1 MATNALRHDARADSQ
16 ETLRILVVED
26 DPAYAAFIATM
37 LQSSEFVRFEVEH
50 VQTLAGAEMCL
61 RDAPF
66 SVVLLD
72 LGLGDAQ
79 GLEGLNA
86 VIAAVPDVPVII
98 LSGED
103 DLALSLGAVKTGAQ
117 DYLLKSQVRPD
128 ALTRS
133 IGYAIERK
141 SVELETKRLAYHDS
155 LTRLPNRLLLME
167 HLELA
172 LHKAHR
178 SKTVL
183 GIFFI
188 DVDHFKQINDTLGHE
203 VGDTVLQE
211 TARRLTDCLR
221 ASDTVARLS
230 GDEFVAL
237 VETSRRSEL
246 TTVADAVQEQFRREF
261 KADTGDVFITASI
274 GVSSYPT
281 DGLDAKTLLRNADR
295 AMYRAK
301 TEGRDS
307 YRFYSSRHYATPSGS
322 PILNSRLRQAI
333 DRQELVLH
341 FQPLV
346 NLRGKGVDGI
356 EALVRWQHPS
366 LGLVPPAD
374 FIPMAEESGLILSI
388 ERWVLESAMR
398 AAGALQGERPL
409 KVAVNLSTRHFDHPA
424 LLNELRTFS
433 RAVDYDPGLLELE
446 LTESGIMHH
455 PKRVLRHLKGFRRLG
470 VRVAIDDF
478 GTGYSCL
485 SLMNRFPL
493 HALKIDRSFVVDCA
507 TNPTNQALVAAIIR
521 MGHAL
526 GLEVTAE
533 GVETIEQLAYLREQ
547 GCDRAQGWLFS
558 PPVAAAELPKVF
570 GALRH
575 FDR

>member
-1 MATNALRHDARADSQ
+1 MATNALRHDAVAESQ
-16 ETLRILVVED
+16 QTLRILVVED
-26 DPAYAAFIATM
+26 DLAYASFIATM
-37 LQSSEFVRFEVEH
+37 LQSSEFVRFDVEH
-50 VQTLAGAEMCL
+50 VQTLARAIARLG
-61 RDAPF
+61 DAPVN
-66 SVVLLD
+66 VVLLD
-72 LGLGDAQ
+72 LGLADAQ
-79 GLEGLNA
+79 GLEGLNT
-86 VIAAVPDVPVII
+86 VLAAVPDVPVII

-103 DLALSLGAVKTGAQ
+103 DLGLSMGAVKSGAQ
-117 DYLLKSQVRPD
+117 DYLLKSQVTPG

-141 SVELETKRLAYHDS
+141 AGELETKRLAYHDS

-172 LHKAHR
+172 LHKANR
-178 SKTVL
+178 GKTVL

-188 DVDHFKQINDTLGHE
+188 DIDHFKQINDTLGHD
-203 VGDTVLQE
+203 VGDAVLQE
-211 TARRLTDCLR
+211 TARRLTNCLR

-237 VETSRRSEL
+237 VETNRRSEL
-246 TTVADAVQEQFRREF
+246 TTVADAVQEQFRRAF
-261 KADTGDVFITASI
+261 TADNGDVFITASI

-281 DGLDAKTLLRNADR
+281 DGLDARTLLRNADR

-322 PILNSRLRQAI
+322 LILNSRLRQAI

-346 NLRGKGVDGI
+346 NLRGRGVDGI
-356 EALVRWQHPS
+356 EALVRWQHPT

-398 AAGALQGERPL
+398 AAGTLQGERPL

-424 LLNELRTFS
+424 LLNELRAFS

-533 GVETIEQLAYLREQ
+533 GVETHEQLTYLREQ

-558 PPVAAAELPKVF
+558 PAVTAAELPKVF

-575 FDR
+575 FES